1 MYTVVNFKT
10 KKALK
15 EAVKQRLRWLEL
27 HPPTKTDLEKFQQSQ
42 TVGAVLGIK
51 EFPNGEPDRIT
62 FWQRNDMFGSTST
75 EDRVETIEGP
85 HFPQP
90 HRWYARCTIVDGEVV
105 KVS

>member
-15 EAVKQRLRWLEL
+15 EAVDLRLRWLAATA
-27 HPPTKTDLEKFQQSQ
+27 HPTESAERTAS
-42 TVGAVLGIK
+42 
-51 EFPNGEPDRIT
+51 FPNGEPEPIT
-62 FWQRNDMFGSTST
+62 FWQRNNMFGITSPDT
-75 EDRVETIEGP
+75 GVVTIEGP

-90 HRWYARCTIVDGEVV
+90 HRWYARCTIEEGEVV